1 MPNGILAVLNHM
13 DYPVANNT
21 TFSTQK
27 IYLAEAYPAKP
38 SASSKKDREWEVKGV
53 NPVIEGREPVSPPE

>member
-1 MPNGILAVLNHM
+1 M